1 MTATTEREKERIRA
15 VAGLLHTACKPLR
28 ILRTLAWE
36 PEVKET
42 FLAQG
47 GRELPQVTYPA
58 FDPTSSIEA
67 VREARRQ
74 IVPVTTIDLWLDR
87 QANAIELSARMLAAV
102 GTAGFF
108 EYGRQLYGE
117 PTAPLR
123 YVPITPLDLAQ
134 SVLDTIANL
143 AHIEMH
149 TPPPSDH
156 TAESVAADLDVAVR
170 AHFGDQAP
178 AIELVDRLSAN
189 ALATSRAI
197 RIRRGARF
205 TDRDFVQLLHHEAY
219 IHVATSLNGK
229 AQTDLP
235 LLAAGHPGTTR
246 TQEGLAVFAEV
257 ISGSIELDRLRRLA
271 DRVLAIQMAIDGA
284 DFLEVYRYYLERTG
298 DPDQAFENARRV
310 FRGGVITGGAPF
322 TKDLVY
328 LLGLLQV
335 DNFIRAG
342 FAAGRADC
350 LSLLFCGKLDL
361 FDIPA
366 LCELYALGLCRPP
379 RFLPPWIS
387 DPRHLLALLTFSVF
401 TSRISLEPIIEVARK
416 LLDSAPMVRMP
427 ASEELVLP
435 QAGIDDHAIPDKSL
449 SSHYHPDPEDKP

>member
-1 MTATTEREKERIRA
+1 MTTATEREQERIRT
-15 VAGLLHTACKPLR
+15 VNRLLYEACRPLR
-28 ILRTLAWE
+28 ILRTIAWP
-36 PEVKET
+36 PEVKER
-42 FLAQG
+42 FFAQG
-47 GRELPQVTYPA
+47 ACEPPQVSYPE
-58 FDPTSSIEA
+58 FDSGPTIEA
-67 VREARRQ
+67 VREARRL
-74 IVPVTTIDLWLDR
+74 IVPVTTIDLWLER
-87 QANAIELSARMLAAV
+87 QAQAIELGARMLEAV
-102 GTAGFF
+102 GKPGFF

-134 SVLDTIANL
+134 SVLETIRQL
-143 AHIEMH
+143 DHIAIN
-149 TPPPSDH
+149 TAPARYH
-156 TAESVAADLDVAVR
+156 TAEEVAAQLRQAVQT
-170 AHFGDQAP
+170 HFGDQAP

-189 ALATSRAI
+189 ALATSKVI
-197 RIRRGARF
+197 RLRRGARF
-205 TDRDFVQLLHHEAY
+205 TDRDVTQLLHHEAY
-219 IHVATSLNGK
+219 IHVATSLNGQ

-271 DRVLAIQMAIDGA
+271 DRVLAIQMAIEGA
-284 DFLEVYRYYLERTG
+284 DFLEVYRYFLENTG
-298 DPDQAFENARRV
+298 DPDQSFENARRV
-310 FRGGVITGGAPF
+310 FRGGVVTGGAPF

-335 DNFIRAG
+335 DNFIRAS

-387 DPRHLLALLTFSVF
+387 DPRYLLAILTFSVF
-401 TSRISLEPIIEVARK
+401 TSRVSLEPLIAVARK
-416 LLDSAPMVRMP
+416 LLDRAPLVR
-427 ASEELVLP
+427 LP
-435 QAGIDDHAIPDKSL
+435 ERSNGLLDLESTQHQGDT
-449 SSHYHPDPEDKP
+449 E

>member
-1 MTATTEREKERIRA
+1 MPHPRMRQATLELRQMSDATEREKARICA
-15 VAGLLHTACKPLR
+15 VAGLLHTACQPLR

-36 PEVKET
+36 PEVKEI
-42 FLAQG
+42 FLTQG
-47 GRELPQVTYPA
+47 GRELPQVSYPA
-58 FDPTSSIEA
+58 FDPAPSIA
-67 VREARRQ
+67 LLREARRQ

-87 QANAIELSARMLAAV
+87 QANAIELGARMLAAV
-102 GTAGFF
+102 GTPGFF

-123 YVPITPLDLAQ
+123 YVPVTPLDLAQ
-134 SVLDTIANL
+134 NVLETITQL
-143 AHIEMH
+143 AHIDIH
-149 TPPPSDH
+149 TDPPAYHS
-156 TAESVAADLDVAVR
+156 AETVAADLERAVR
-170 AHFGDQAP
+170 THFGDQAP

-197 RIRRGARF
+197 RVRRGARF

-219 IHVATSLNGK
+219 IHVATSLNGR
-229 AQTDLP
+229 AQIDLP

-284 DFLEVYRYYLERTG
+284 DFLEVYRYYLEHTD
-298 DPDQAFENARRV
+298 DPDQSFENARRV

-335 DNFIRAG
+335 NNFIRAS

-350 LSLLFCGKLDL
+350 LSLLFCGKIDL

-366 LCELYALGLCRPP
+366 LCELYAMGLCRPP

-387 DPRHLLALLTFSVF
+387 DPRHLLAVLTVTVF
-401 TSRISLEPIIEVARK
+401 TSRVSLEPIVEVARK
-416 LLDSAPMVRMP
+416 LLDSAPVVRMP
-427 ASEELVLP
+427 APETANQESEP
-435 QAGIDDHAIPDKSL
+435 TPPGGHHD
-449 SSHYHPDPEDKP
+449 

>member
-1 MTATTEREKERIRA
+1 MTTPIEREKDRIRA
-15 VAGLLHTACKPLR
+15 VTGLLHQACKPIR
-28 ILRTLAWE
+28 ILRTLDWA
-36 PEVKET
+36 PEIKES
-42 FLAQG
+42 FLAG
-47 GRELPQVTYPA
+47 GSRELPQVTYPP
-58 FDPTSSIEA
+58 FDPTPSIEL

-74 IVPVTTIDLWLDR
+74 IVPFTTIDMWLER
-87 QANAIELSARMLAAV
+87 HAQAIELGARMLAAV
-102 GTAGFF
+102 GTPSFF
-108 EYGRQLYGE
+108 EFGRQLYGE

-123 YVPITPLDLAQ
+123 YVPITPLELAK
-134 SVLDTIANL
+134 SVLETISQL
-143 AHIEMH
+143 AHIEIS
-149 TPPPSDH
+149 TAPPAYHS
-156 TAESVAADLDVAVR
+156 AETVAADLERAVR

-197 RIRRGARF
+197 RVRRSARF
-205 TDRDFVQLLHHEAY
+205 TDRDFTQLLHHEAF

-271 DRVLAIQMAIDGA
+271 DRVLAIQMTIEGA
-284 DFLEVYRYYLERTG
+284 DFLEVNGFYLERTG
-298 DPDQAFENARRV
+298 DPDQAFENTRRV

-322 TKDLVY
+322 CKDLVY

-335 DNFIRAG
+335 NNIIRAA

-350 LSLLFCGKLDL
+350 LGLLFCGKLDT

-366 LCELYALGLCRPP
+366 LCELYAMGLCRAP

-387 DPRHLLALLTFSVF
+387 DPRYLLAILTFSAF
-401 TSRISLEPIIEVARK
+401 INRMNLETLTDVARRV
-416 LLDSAPMVRMP
+416 LDSAPLVRMP
-427 ASEELVLP
+427 VPEAAS
-435 QAGIDDHAIPDKSL
+435 
-449 SSHYHPDPEDKP
+449 

>member
-15 VAGLLHTACKPLR
+15 VASLLHTACKPLR

-149 TPPPSDH
+149 TAPPSDH

-205 TDRDFVQLLHHEAY
+205 TDRDCVQLLHHEAY
-219 IHVATSLNGK
+219 IHVATSLNGR

-401 TSRISLEPIIEVARK
+401 TSRISLEPIVEVARK

-427 ASEELVLP
+427 G
-435 QAGIDDHAIPDKSL
+435 AGETFPT
-449 SSHYHPDPEDKP
+449 